1 MSRIK
6 MALMAMV
13 AVFAIGAV
21 GASAASADGTVSGN
35 IQGEALGNSVD
46 CDYTMDY
53 VGTNNESDD
62 PADDVTLVASSFA
75 GTGTNGCDEES
86 LNINDD
92 INVTF
97 TNTGGSDYTAV
108 LDRIDVTDNG
118 TGCTFV
124 ATNTQAFSTSG
135 ALGVYSGDDT
145 APGQGFPCSLVT
157 ADLDITALFTP

>member
-21 GASAASADGTVSGN
+21 GAGAASADGVVSGN

-53 VGTNNESDD
+53 VGTNTPSDD

-75 GTGTNGCDEES
+75 GAGANGCDEDS
-86 LNINDD
+86 LEINDD

-97 TNTGGSDYTAV
+97 TNTGGSSYTAV

-118 TGCTFV
+118 SGCTFV
-124 ATNTQAFSTSG
+124 ATGTQAFSTTG
-135 ALGVYSGDDT
+135 ALGIYAGSDT
-145 APGQGFPCSLVT
+145 APGQGFPCNLVT
-157 ADLDITALFTP
+157 ADLDITASFTP